1 MKNSDYQ
8 QAKNMYTSYVT
19 LVVNNEFDFI
29 NSDQITLEKIDEK
42 SEYQVVSEV
51 VESVIEHRN
60 DLRVDDW
67 ECKLDVKARIPNFFC

>member
-1 MKNSDYQ
+1 
-8 QAKNMYTSYVT
+8 MYTSYVT

-60 DLRVDDW
+60 DLRVVDW